1 MNANC
6 EDSGSVSSISN
17 SNESGFYEI
26 ENVISHR
33 VHLKARKYIIQLEVK
48 WKGYEEKTWQDFTD
62 FAKDSSEMV

>member
-1 MNANC
+1 MLTVRILVA
-6 EDSGSVSSISN
+6 
-17 SNESGFYEI
+17 I

-48 WKGYEEKTWQDFTD
+48 WKGYEETTWQDFTD